1 MKKPILALATVL
13 GLAAASPAFAHCDS
27 LDGPVVEAARV
38 ALQSGDPAP
47 ALIWVQPGDEAAVRD
62 AFQRSVAVRKL
73 GPQARE
79 LADLA
84 FFETLVR
91 VHRAG
96 EGAAYTGLKPA
107 GYDFG
112 PAVKAADEAAAS
124 GDVGKVSAM
133 LARDVN
139 EGLHRSFETMQS
151 QRRFDPKDLA
161 AGRKYVA
168 SYVTFVHYVDGI
180 HQASQG
186 PASHHAGE
194 PAAQAGEPVH
204 AH

>member
-13 GLAAASPAFAHCDS
+13 GLAVAPPAFAHCDS
-27 LDGPVVEAARV
+27 LDGPVVNAARA
-38 ALQSGDPAP
+38 ALESGDPAA
-47 ALIWVQPGDEAAVRD
+47 ALIWVLPSDEAQVRE

-73 GPQARE
+73 GAQARE

-107 GYDFG
+107 GHDFG
-112 PAVKAADEAAAS
+112 PAVKAADEAVAS
-124 GDVGKVSAM
+124 GDATKVSAM
-133 LARDVN
+133 LTGDVA
-139 EGLHRSFETMQS
+139 EGLKHRFQTLQN
-151 QRRFDPKDLA
+151 RRGFDPKDLA
-161 AGRKYVA
+161 AGREYVA
-168 SYVTFVHYVDGI
+168 SYVTFVHYAEGV
-180 HQASQG
+180 HQAAQG
-186 PASHHAGE
+186 AAGHAGE
-194 PAAQAGEPVH
+194 GAE